1 MIDIK
6 NKWSYEEL
14 LEEKGV
20 KLYAEEL
27 AYDKYQYSIPEVLKE
42 LKLNKIIFKY
52 NIDIDDGMLTEF
64 SSCGIRYIKD
74 NIYIS

>member
-14 LEEKGV
+14 LEEKEV

-52 NIDIDDGMLTEF
+52 IIDIDVCLQNLVHVE
-64 SSCGIRYIKD
+64 
-74 NIYIS
+74 